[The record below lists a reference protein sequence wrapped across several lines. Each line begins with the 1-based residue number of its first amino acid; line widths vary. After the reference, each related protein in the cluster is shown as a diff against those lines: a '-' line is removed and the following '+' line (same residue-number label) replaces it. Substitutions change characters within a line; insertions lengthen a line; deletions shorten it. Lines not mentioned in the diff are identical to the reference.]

1 MSNKNPLSR
10 AAATQCSWRPH
21 HCLGGIAAHA
31 LQRPSNSIACGALA
45 ALLVATSGCAA
56 GARIKN
62 IGKAPDLA
70 PVENPAELYGGRTVA
85 LPMPEAREEPGL
97 ANSLWRPG
105 ARSFFKDQRARAI
118 GDIVTVVIDI
128 NDRARLD
135 NATERK
141 RDNGESAELPAFG
154 GFEQKLVDL
163 LPAGANA
170 DRLVDLSSASNSRGE
185 GTVDRREDVELIV
198 AAVVTDILPNGNLVI
213 AGKQEVRVN
222 YEVRELTVTGV
233 VRPEDISN
241 ANRIN
246 HTQVAEARISYG
258 GRGQLT
264 DVQQARY
271 GQQLYDIL
279 FPF

>member
-1 MSNKNPLSR
+1 MMSSPLCR
-10 AAATQCSWRPH
+10 IAA
-21 HCLGGIAAHA
+21 LGFMALGIA
-31 LQRPSNSIACGALA
+31 
-45 ALLVATSGCAA
+45 GCAA
-56 GARIKN
+56 TSRIKN
-62 IGKAPDLA
+62 IGRAPELA
-70 PVENPAELYGGRTVA
+70 PTENPAQLYGGRSVT
-85 LPMPEAREEPGL
+85 LPMPAERTEQGL

-105 ARSFFKDQRARAI
+105 ARSFFKDQRARNV

-154 GFEQKLVDL
+154 GLEQKLVGL

-170 DRLVDLSSASNSRGE
+170 DRLVDLSSASSTRGE
-185 GTVDRREDVELIV
+185 GTVDRREDVELVV
-198 AAVVTDILPNGNLVI
+198 AAVVTEILPNGNLVI

-241 ANRIN
+241 ANRIS
-246 HTQVAEARISYG
+246 HAQVAEARISYG
-258 GRGQLT
+258 GRGHLT